1 MSKIDRQAEASV
13 DMTKAPISDSH
24 PVASP
29 SRRRIMQLGVSAVP
43 VLATLTSQSALA
55 GQCIS
60 TSAWGS
66 DQISNSAS
74 QAARHAGQ
82 AVDVTTGWKI
92 SAWNSNSDTAGTSW
106 AAYKTKY
113 GITADPKSY
122 TFADLYAKVGKT
134 YMRDPSLFGYLL
146 SDKVVGGLASDDKG
160 YFLVAQL
167 NYAVGAKP
175 PAACV
180 TEANWLAIV
189 AGTYPAGT
197 PWTLSQISLYL
208 KKNYIVQA

>member
-13 DMTKAPISDSH
+13 DVTKAPISDSH

-43 VLATLTSQSALA
+43 VIATLTSQSALA

-92 SAWNSNSDTAGTSW
+92 SAWNSSLDTAGTPW
-106 AAYKTKY
+106 AEYKSKY
-113 GITADPKSY
+113 LIKASPNSF
-122 TFADLYAKVGKT
+122 TFGDLYTTVGNT
-134 YMRDPSLFGYLL
+134 YMRDPSSFGYRA
-146 SDKVVGGLASDDKG
+146 SDKVVGRLVSDDKG

-175 PAACV
+175 PAACL
-180 TEANWLAIV
+180 TEVNWLAIV
-189 AGTYPAGT
+189 AGTYPAGN
-197 PWTLSQISLYL
+197 PWSLFQISMYL
-208 KKNYIVQA
+208 KNNYIVQA